1 MGVGFAEVLFFVKES
16 GIIKNL
22 FKIRHIGE
30 KKNQLQY
37 RSVSFYVP
45 TGNEGVDDRD
55 GSCII

>member
-1 MGVGFAEVLFFVKES
+1 MLFFVKES
-16 GIIKNL
+16 SMIKKL

-30 KKNQLQY
+30 KNQLQY

>member
-1 MGVGFAEVLFFVKES
+1 MLFLVKES

-45 TGNEGVDDRD
+45 TGNEGVNNRD